1 MSADACNTKKPENLS
16 ENRDIRDTFSVYR
29 GMKYLIPS
37 FVICTLILS
46 RVLPAAGWVVF
57 FNIAY
62 LLIFFPVSACGT
74 LFSSEVL
81 YRDMCIIF
89 TGLAATLMTLVTV
102 RGLDAD
108 LSYPLQYIGTVEG
121 TVVCDSSFT
130 SGGNHLM
137 KISLTGC
144 VTKTGD
150 RGSASGILTVVGNEE
165 RIISA
170 GVRVRLE
177 GEFRD
182 DLFIYREIQVLD
194 RSTVNDL
201 REKLMVVLED
211 RVLGEERDNASLTSC
226 VLLLGRTE
234 NSGLEIQKKAVKC
247 GCSHVFALS
256 GMHLGIFAG
265 LCMRLFG
272 KKRFARVMSCLAVA
286 AFVFVAGPRASLLRA
301 ALWFYLFFIPV
312 RERTAAVFCLHM
324 LFFPASMCEPGCC
337 YGYLAIFAIV
347 FFSPCVRAVLYQ
359 YIGRVSSLLSASLS
373 VLMLS
378 APVYIVRNGSWCP
391 ASIIAS
397 PAAGLLAAASMSAGL
412 LIMIF
417 GRLAF
422 LLKVNGFIY
431 ACMDCLFYILSG
443 LPSLRWAGYAVMTGT
458 VILLFLINRLLRRRW
473 QLQSNGTSTAP
484 RFSRMP

>member
-1 MSADACNTKKPENLS
+1 
-16 ENRDIRDTFSVYR
+16 
-29 GMKYLIPS
+29 MKYLIPS

-46 RVLPAAGWVVF
+46 RVFPAAGWVVF
-57 FNIAY
+57 FSIAY
-62 LLIFFPVSACGT
+62 LLIFIPVSACGT

-81 YRDMCIIF
+81 YRDMCIVF

-102 RGLDAD
+102 RSLDVD
-108 LSYPLQYIGTVEG
+108 LSYPVQYIGAVEG

-130 SGGNHLM
+130 SNGNHLM
-137 KISLTGC
+137 KIALAGC
-144 VTKTGD
+144 VTETGD
-150 RGSASGILTVVGNEE
+150 RGSASGILAVVGNEE
-165 RIISA
+165 RIITA

-194 RSTVNDL
+194 RSAVNDL
-201 REKLMVVLED
+201 REKLMAVLED
-211 RVLGEERDNASLTSC
+211 RVLGEDRDNASLTSC

-234 NSGLEIQKKAVKC
+234 NSALEIQEKAGKC

-265 LCMRLFG
+265 ICMHLFG
-272 KKRFARVMSCLAVA
+272 KKRFARMMSCLAVA

-301 ALWFYLFFIPV
+301 ALWFYLFFVPV

-347 FFSPCVRAVLYQ
+347 FLAPGVRAVLHQ
-359 YIGRVSSLLSASLS
+359 YIGRISSLLSASLS

-378 APVYIVRNGSWCP
+378 APVYIVRSGSWCP
-391 ASIIAS
+391 ASVIAS
-397 PAAGLLAAASMSAGL
+397 PAAGLLAAASMSVGL
-412 LIMIF
+412 LTMIF
-417 GRLAF
+417 GRLSI

-431 ACMDCLFYILSG
+431 TCMDRLFDLLSG
-443 LPSLRWAGYAVMTGT
+443 LPTLRWAGYAVLLGT
-458 VILLFLINRLLRRRW
+458 ILLLFILNRLLRRFW
-473 QLQSNGTSTAP
+473 QEKLTIHNKLRTIRSDE
-484 RFSRMP
+484 